1 MWIVYGGF
9 WIWEFKV
16 CKIGIVFWIY
26 VFQGKVDPFLLK
38 WFSTTVETKTS
49 WTKKNMASK
58 QLLHL
63 QLYPNILWLGVQEN
77 HMRSLFSE
85 TVVRWLIKLS
95 IQRLL
100 FFLSVVLLFNQ
111 KYVHGNLRND
121 VLMWRNEKRCLSVF
135 CMCTFIWIRFVYLT
149 LHYFVCFGSSKYYLV
164 SESIGEPDSVVS

>member
-1 MWIVYGGF
+1 MYFRGKLTHFF
-9 WIWEFKV
+9 WRPRPW
-16 CKIGIVFWIY
+16 
-26 VFQGKVDPFLLK
+26 

-49 WTKKNMASK
+49 WTKKNMASI

-63 QLYPNILWLGVQEN
+63 QLYPHILWLGVQEN

-121 VLMWRNEKRCLSVF
+121 VLMWRNEKRCLSVVCLLYVHFYLNPF
-135 CMCTFIWIRFVYLT
+135 CLSHIILFSVFWFFKILPRF
-149 LHYFVCFGSSKYYLV
+149 
-164 SESIGEPDSVVS
+164 GEYRRAWLG